1 MKKRLLIKLFY
12 TVFFFLAGMGIM
24 YLYTQ
29 KQPEP
34 MVQIQELMSKNKV
47 EADEAIYIYLKNNPD
62 LTDRKKGDLFLD
74 VINNFTLSEGVFS
87 SIIKM
92 ADDELSSEMFT
103 CMIGK
108 LRTRMQQQQ
117 RFYYSLKLGHGP
129 EFFTVIK
136 ELEFIDQSLSPHDEA
151 AIKQIAEP

>member
-1 MKKRLLIKLFY
+1 MKKRFLIKLSH
-12 TVFFFLAGMGIM
+12 TVFFLLVSMGIM

-29 KQPEP
+29 KHLGP
-34 MVQIQELMSKNKV
+34 MVQIQELMSKNKI

-62 LTDRKKGDLFLD
+62 LTDSQKRELFLD

-92 ADDELSSEMFT
+92 AEDELSSEMLS

-136 ELEFIDQSLSPHDEA
+136 ELEFIDQSLIPQDEA
-151 AIKQIAEP
+151 TIKQIAEP